1 MMPVQAT
8 GLLRMARWLL
18 SAALSLPILGLIRVY
33 RLFISPLL
41 GSNCRH
47 LPTCSEYAQ
56 DAIRM
61 HGPLRGGYYALKR
74 ISRCHPW
81 ALPALD
87 PVPPVKT
94 GMPGENGMKPPQG
107 SAKADP
113 GCAKADSD

>member
-1 MMPVQAT
+1 MSGVMAGVTRLLALPLLALIWLYRMM
-8 GLLRMARWLL
+8 
-18 SAALSLPILGLIRVY
+18 
-33 RLFISPLL
+33 ISPLL
-41 GSNCRH
+41 GANCRH
-47 LPTCSEYAQ
+47 LPTCSDYARE
-56 DAIRM
+56 AIERY
-61 HGPLRGGYYALKR
+61 GPLRGGWFALKR

-113 GCAKADSD
+113 GCAKADCD